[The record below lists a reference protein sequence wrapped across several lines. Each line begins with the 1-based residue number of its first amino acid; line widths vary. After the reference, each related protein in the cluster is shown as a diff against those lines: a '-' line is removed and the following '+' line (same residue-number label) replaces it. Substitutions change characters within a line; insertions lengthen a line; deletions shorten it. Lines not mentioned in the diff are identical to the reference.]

1 MISTIY
7 KMTENELEVLR
18 TRKHPGRKS
27 TNAQGANTIFKP
39 DEYEKE
45 LSIPTMVDDYNHY
58 RVGVDTHDQYQIY
71 HNI

>member
-7 KMTENELEVLR
+7 KMTEDELEVFSI
-18 TRKHPGRKS
+18 RKHPGRKS

-45 LSIPTMVDDYNHY
+45 LSAEMT
-58 RVGVDTHDQYQIY
+58 
-71 HNI
+71 